1 MKKTAAVLTISDKG
15 SRGERKDTSGP
26 AVCKMLEEAGYQVVY
41 QNILPDEKEQI
52 QAELVRC
59 ADVLHTSLVLTTG
72 GTGFSPRDITP
83 EATLAVVEREARGI
97 PEAMRAASMQIT
109 PRGCLSRSVAGI
121 RGGTLIIN
129 LPGSE
134 KAAKENLA
142 AVLPAI
148 GHGLEM
154 LVSAGSADCAAI
166 PVKKEIPSME
176 RWLQEAKKDA
186 DAAKVGMYLVHNGI
200 VRETAREKVRK
211 GAGDTKPV
219 RGLLFSYD
227 GEKVSQAA
235 EETRKREGIYYV
247 RVWLNEGELSVGEDI
262 MYVMI
267 GGDIRPRVL
276 DALDFLV
283 GKIKS
288 ECVTEM
294 ELFAE

>member
-15 SRGERKDTSGP
+15 SKGERKDTSGP
-26 AVCKMLEEAGYQVVY
+26 AICKMLEDAGYQVIY

-52 QAELVRC
+52 QAELIQC
-59 ADVLHTSLVLTTG
+59 ADVLHASLVLTTG

-154 LVSAGSADCAAI
+154 LASAGSADCAAV
-166 PVKKEIPSME
+166 PVKKEIPSMD

-186 DAAKVGMYLVHNGI
+186 DASKVGMYLVHNGI
-200 VRETAREKVRK
+200 VRETAREKVRN
-211 GAGDTKPV
+211 GAEDTKPV
-219 RGLLFSYD
+219 KRLLFSYD
-227 GEKVSQAA
+227 PEKVSQAV

-288 ECVTEM
+288 ECVKETE
-294 ELFAE
+294 LYAE

>member
-15 SRGERKDTSGP
+15 SKGERKDTSGP
-26 AVCKMLEEAGYQVVY
+26 AICKMLEDAGYQVVY
-41 QNILPDEKEQI
+41 QNILPDEMEQI
-52 QAELVRC
+52 QAELIQC
-59 ADVLHTSLVLTTG
+59 ADVLHASLVLTTG

-154 LVSAGSADCAAI
+154 LASAGSADCAAV
-166 PVKKEIPSME
+166 PAKKEIPSMD

-186 DAAKVGMYLVHNGI
+186 DASKVGMYLVHNGI

-211 GAGDTKPV
+211 GAEDTKPV
-219 RGLLFSYD
+219 KGLLFSYD
-227 GEKVSQAA
+227 PEKVSQAA

-288 ECVTEM
+288 ECVKETE
-294 ELFAE
+294 LYAE

>member
-26 AVCKMLEEAGYQVVY
+26 AICKMLEDAGYQVVY
-41 QNILPDEKEQI
+41 QNILPDELEQI
-52 QAELVRC
+52 QAELIQC
-59 ADVLHTSLVLTTG
+59 ADVLHASLVLTTG

-83 EATLAVVEREARGI
+83 EATLAVVERETRGI

-154 LVSAGSADCAAI
+154 LASVGSADCAAV
-166 PVKKEIPSME
+166 PVNKEIPSMD
-176 RWLQEAKKDA
+176 RWMQEAKKDA
-186 DAAKVGMYLVHNGI
+186 NASKVGMYLVHNGI

-211 GAGDTKPV
+211 GAEDTKPV
-219 RGLLFSYD
+219 KRLLFSYD
-227 GEKVSQAA
+227 PEKVSQAA

-288 ECVTEM
+288 ECVKET

>member
-26 AVCKMLEEAGYQVVY
+26 AICKMLEEAGYQVVY

-121 RGGTLIIN
+121 RGRTLIIN

-154 LVSAGSADCAAI
+154 LSSTGSAECAAV

-176 RWLQEAKKDA
+176 RWLQEAKKDV
-186 DAAKVGMYLVHNGI
+186 DAEKVGMYLVHNGI

-219 RGLLFSYD
+219 KGLLFSYD
-227 GEKVSQAA
+227 AEKVSQAA

-276 DALDFLV
+276 SALDFLV

-288 ECVTEM
+288 ECVTET

>member
-15 SRGERKDTSGP
+15 SKGERKDTSGP
-26 AVCKMLEEAGYQVVY
+26 AICKMLEDAGYQVVY
-41 QNILPDEKEQI
+41 QNIIPDELEQI

-59 ADVLHTSLVLTTG
+59 ADVLCAALVLTTG

-109 PRGCLSRSVAGI
+109 PMGCLSRSVAGI

-154 LVSAGSADCAAI
+154 LASAGSADCAAV
-166 PVKKEIPSME
+166 PAKKEIPSMD
-176 RWLQEAKKDA
+176 RWMQEAKKDA

-211 GAGDTKPV
+211 GAEDTKPV
-219 RGLLFSYD
+219 KRLLFSYD
-227 GEKVSQAA
+227 KEKVSQAV

-276 DALDFLV
+276 GALDFLV

-288 ECVTEM
+288 ECVTER
-294 ELFAE
+294 ELFA